1 MAAFVDFSSDMGARG
16 FREDEAVYL
25 AGEDLFQRKFRHW
38 RGRSGRFYV
47 FSAYDPRECPAYED
61 AVLLATPRRGGESGA
76 LACVDLGSLPE
87 ARLSELLRLFADRLD
102 EVEFQIHVLAER
114 QVERASLIADL
125 ISLAA

>member
-1 MAAFVDFSSDMGARG
+1 MAAFVDFGSDISGRG
-16 FREDEAVYL
+16 FCEDEAGYL
-25 AGEDLFQRKFRHW
+25 AGEHLYQRKFRHW

-61 AVLLATPRRGGESGA
+61 AVLLATNRRDGTTAA

-87 ARLSELLRLFADRLD
+87 ARLSEMRRLFADRLD
-102 EVEFQIHVLAER
+102 ELEFQIHVLAER
-114 QVERASLIADL
+114 QAERASLIADI